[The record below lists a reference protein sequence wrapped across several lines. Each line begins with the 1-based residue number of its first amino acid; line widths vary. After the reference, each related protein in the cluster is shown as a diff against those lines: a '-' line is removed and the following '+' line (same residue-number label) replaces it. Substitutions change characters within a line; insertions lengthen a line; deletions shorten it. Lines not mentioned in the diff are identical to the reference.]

1 MTILTPIV
9 SVITIIAYFILS
21 IFMPILGYLVPCYK
35 IKKVNIFGSR
45 YRIVINLAVAL
56 ILYIMNIK
64 ILLVYLAYPFMTEFL
79 FYLTQKF
86 AHKVKT
92 FDRIVLMSLTS
103 TVIIFLIIYFN
114 RAYIENMLNEALSLA
129 NSRVFNFEPQEIY
142 ASIMFLKENI
152 LSSIFS
158 YLFIGNI
165 FLFLALTGAN
175 SYEKW
180 KISCYWLVPFMLF
193 IIASKILIININP
206 TLQDNI
212 IMITRYIYTWYGI
225 KTLFSLTAK
234 IGVKFNILR
243 HMISIILGITYP
255 LPVFIFGALASFE
268 VVEVKTIKI

>member
-9 SVITIIAYFILS
+9 SVITILAYFALS

-45 YRIVINLAVAL
+45 YRIIVNLAVAL

-64 ILLVYLAYPFMTEFL
+64 VLLIYLVYPFMTEFL

-86 AHKVKT
+86 AQKVKT
-92 FDRIVLMSLTS
+92 FDRIVLMSITS
-103 TVIIFLIIYFN
+103 TTVIFLIIYFN
-114 RAYIENMLNEALSLA
+114 RAYIENILNEALSLA

-142 ASIMFLKENI
+142 ASIMFLKENL

-175 SYEKW
+175 SYDKW
-180 KISCYWLVPFMLF
+180 KISCYWLIPFMFL
-193 IIASKILIININP
+193 IIGSKILKININYN
-206 TLQDNI
+206 LQDNI
-212 IMITRYIYTWYGI
+212 IMITRYIYAWYGI
-225 KTLFSLTAK
+225 RTLFSLTAQ

-243 HMISIILGITYP
+243 HMISIVLGIIYP
-255 LPVFIFGALASFE
+255 LPVFILGALASFE